1 MNAVACDDAGDGFR
15 IVSAGGD
22 PFGGAKDYAVRVW
35 DGVAGGVP
43 LLVELIANGTD
54 GQKEQS
60 AAAIRGIAVEQAYK
74 SLIGQGANAIRPLI
88 ALARNGNAGIDEL
101 PLSLIHISEPT
112 RLLILA
118 DGLVGVKKN

>member
-1 MNAVACDDAGDGFR
+1 MRSGPDSRKENAAGCIR
-15 IVSAGGD
+15 NLSIPQPNRQKIVD
-22 PFGGAKDYAVRVW
+22 
-35 DGVAGGVP
+35 AGGVP

-88 ALARNGNAGIDEL
+88 ALARNGNAGQKEQGKAA
-101 PLSLIHISEPT
+101 LINLASGSDGNK
-112 RLLILA
+112 RLITA
-118 DGLVGVKKN
+118 EGYTV